1 MSYSDYPPPL
11 PPALPRPSHN
21 RTLSNLSTSSTSSH
35 PNTFSP
41 TRPKLK
47 LNDYVMS
54 NSNGSG
60 SNNSASPSR
69 PISPEQMNGYRST
82 SPSSNRSRQQ
92 SQVSVLSSDSTQSN
106 SSRPYGSP
114 SQIIK
119 TLPFSSPHSRFNS
132 VSSVGSGSRQQQQ
145 QNQTYGGVLN
155 ELGSM
160 ESSPFRRDMAQL
172 PSPPNTLD
180 GTSNGTSNGLRSSKG
195 DDAYG
200 GINRDYDTTLETP
213 IPWTPTRKR
222 TFPLPSEEGML
233 DSTRSSNEKPLP
245 SVILDYGGDPHS
257 SERRSNSISVS
268 PSSSSQTLHHR
279 RSSSNLRKAK
289 LPTLD
294 LSGSLFNASAS
305 SSGSGP
311 LSTALPSSIA
321 SSAATSPGSN
331 QLTPESEHRSLRL
344 SHSFGSATTARG
356 GDDSF
361 EGEDGEARRL
371 RRSKRAAEVKEKNQ
385 KVSSIFE
392 LSEFVRY
399 RILISCFLLLDTGL
413 NQCSEISATTTKPS
427 NHFTFIISF
436 FIVTCR

>member
-47 LNDYVMS
+47 LNDYVMGNTS
-54 NSNGSG
+54 GGG

-69 PISPEQMNGYRST
+69 PISPEQMNGYRSI

-92 SQVSVLSSDSTQSN
+92 SQVSVLSNESAQSN
-106 SSRPYGSP
+106 NSRPYGSP
-114 SQIIK
+114 SQITK
-119 TLPFSSPHSRFNS
+119 TLPFSSSHSRFNS
-132 VSSVGSGSRQQQQ
+132 ASSVGSGSRHPQQ

-160 ESSPFRRDMAQL
+160 ETSPFRRDMAQL

-180 GTSNGTSNGLRSSKG
+180 GTSNGTSNGLRGSKG
-195 DDAYG
+195 DDTYG
-200 GINRDYDTTLETP
+200 ALNREADAPTEIP

-222 TFPLPSEEGML
+222 TFPLPSEEGMI

-245 SVILDYGGDPHS
+245 SVILDYGGDPHNS
-257 SERRSNSISVS
+257 DRRSNSYSVS

-289 LPTLD
+289 LPSLD
-294 LSGSLFNASAS
+294 LTGSLFNASAS

-311 LSTALPSSIA
+311 LSTALPSSVA
-321 SSAATSPGSN
+321 SSSAATSPGSN
-331 QLTPESEHRSLRL
+331 QLTPENEHRSLRL

-361 EGEDGEARRL
+361 DGEDGEARRL

-385 KVSSIFE
+385 KVSH
-392 LSEFVRY
+392 
-399 RILISCFLLLDTGL
+399 IS
-413 NQCSEISATTTKPS
+413 K
-427 NHFTFIISF
+427 
-436 FIVTCR
+436 